1 MAFAATAISTNGLNR
16 SQSLGPNKMQILN
29 WTAASGDESGT
40 ITASSLSQ
48 VFQVILS
55 GDLTLT
61 AAPTYSGN
69 VVTLAFANPGA
80 DRFGQVICIG
90 V

>member
-1 MAFAATAISTNGLNR
+1 MAFAAVAISTNGLNR

-29 WTAASGDESGT
+29 WTAASGDTSGT
-40 ITASSLSQ
+40 ITADSLSR
-48 VFQVILS
+48 VDQVILS
-55 GDLTLT
+55 GAITLT

-69 VVTLAFANPGA
+69 VVTLAFTDPAA
-80 DRFGQVICIG
+80 DRWGQVICIG